1 MKKSLKR
8 DRVKKKTATVSLA
21 KYEIT
26 VESEKKFFE
35 DDNNYI
41 DYFMEIGVKPDIFKF
56 NFLYE
61 ANTPEEISEN
71 LTPQII
77 CKFPISDKRNIVIEN
92 VMVNQVFPKGFKV
105 IESETQPN
113 PDFYCVVLDNQ
124 LYSAI
129 YTRKYLACLVIYES
143 VDKYKKLYEK
153 FKYEDNKFMLVLRS
167 TMRTSRPK
175 SMSIDIDDNPN
186 KNNNNNNEKIKNW
199 YIPKCLCIVSVHHYI
214 AKYQEILNTIYDL
227 ILSNNYPS
235 LFLDH
240 IIEKLIVETPRIPR
254 GHKRFI
260 LRFPNKDIE
269 ISEKKMNELPSV
281 NINLCRTFDILSI
294 DNVIE
299 IFKYLLY
306 ETKLIFFS
314 ENLFDLTNTILSF
327 LILLNPFKY
336 QFQIVSVLSK
346 DLYNYAET
354 ISPFIFG
361 INEKYSENF
370 FTKNKIS
377 IEDTTICVVDI
388 DNNNYYIIAPGGKID
403 YKDYPEMPKK
413 LKKKF
418 EEKLKKNAAN
428 GSNSN
433 SSSNN
438 SINTVISGDINYQR
452 STSLNFKKK
461 NSIENDIN
469 YRNEQYQLIFY
480 KIMINILK
488 DYPKY
493 LSKDYSVSKDISMSI
508 KDMIDLKSYIN
519 SFNSSEKYFYQRI
532 FNSQMFMEFIY
543 KRMMPK
549 NCNEKV
555 EVLFFE
561 EKIKEKSSTKMLFGK
576 SKLLDQNVLVTCK
589 DYDYDNEIEII
600 DLRPNQELEDKLNTY
615 LLERTNYILKE
626 CLNKGFSVNIDDDKK
641 RTTFFYYLF
650 PPLLSEK
657 LFILNAEVYK
667 TPAPFYKEIEEINTK
682 IVNKS
687 YLKFIQN
694 MQILKNSEAEN
705 DLYLCYIIIWSLTM
719 WYTEDKEKD
728 YRFFKMLEMIE
739 NIEEHEIKIFEI
751 IFKNLVE
758 YCEDENIILLYKKF
772 IHLGLNPSWEM
783 FSLVSKIIKKKQNAT
798 RKKNLLL
805 QDINAKELISKLKN
819 DKKIEDENIFHQR
832 TLKYDESENIIFSNT
847 LTFYA
852 YFKCEKCKSSIN
864 ISSLYSNLSSI
875 QIDKDKNGHE
885 ILKCRAKMKN
895 NKICDGKYEPKIK
908 FRFGEELFNQKD
920 VYNLVNK
927 RKTSMLKEFK
937 LLFPNELKQQ
947 LLQIVGDLNKDKFD
961 LISFRYSFPN
971 VYWSL
976 IFYFDLNN
984 IDKSFMLP
992 YTDFDPNI
1000 VFEDK
1005 LDETIVHNQKK
1016 EKNAKNQNIDL
1027 KTNKNFNF
1035 KNIFLKNSKQIKKYD
1050 SGNLCIQS
1058 VYSLGLINNLLYS
1071 YKDPFDYEENIGYNE
1086 LPIIPFSQEIFSP
1099 ITKRSSLM
1107 IFNDDNFQSL
1117 LSRDSTSPTKRKS
1130 EFNIVFNFSSF
1141 LNISRNEVPID
1152 NHILIK
1158 KKNPLEDRIFDF
1170 ESSVD
1175 SFDSDDDSDE
1185 DDNSIA
1191 DTGKKVSSKFVK

>member
-327 LILLNPFKY
+327 LSLLNPFKY

-549 NCNEKV
+549 K
-555 EVLFFE
+555 
-561 EKIKEKSSTKMLFGK
+561 
-576 SKLLDQNVLVTCK
+576 
-589 DYDYDNEIEII
+589 
-600 DLRPNQELEDKLNTY
+600 
-615 LLERTNYILKE
+615 
-626 CLNKGFSVNIDDDKK
+626 
-641 RTTFFYYLF
+641 
-650 PPLLSEK
+650 
-657 LFILNAEVYK
+657 
-667 TPAPFYKEIEEINTK
+667 
-682 IVNKS
+682 
-687 YLKFIQN
+687 
-694 MQILKNSEAEN
+694 
-705 DLYLCYIIIWSLTM
+705 
-719 WYTEDKEKD
+719 
-728 YRFFKMLEMIE
+728 
-739 NIEEHEIKIFEI
+739 
-751 IFKNLVE
+751 
-758 YCEDENIILLYKKF
+758 
-772 IHLGLNPSWEM
+772 
-783 FSLVSKIIKKKQNAT
+783 
-798 RKKNLLL
+798 
-805 QDINAKELISKLKN
+805 
-819 DKKIEDENIFHQR
+819 
-832 TLKYDESENIIFSNT
+832 
-847 LTFYA
+847 
-852 YFKCEKCKSSIN
+852 
-864 ISSLYSNLSSI
+864 
-875 QIDKDKNGHE
+875 
-885 ILKCRAKMKN
+885 
-895 NKICDGKYEPKIK
+895 
-908 FRFGEELFNQKD
+908 
-920 VYNLVNK
+920 
-927 RKTSMLKEFK
+927 
-937 LLFPNELKQQ
+937 
-947 LLQIVGDLNKDKFD
+947 
-961 LISFRYSFPN
+961 
-971 VYWSL
+971 
-976 IFYFDLNN
+976 
-984 IDKSFMLP
+984 
-992 YTDFDPNI
+992 
-1000 VFEDK
+1000 
-1005 LDETIVHNQKK
+1005 
-1016 EKNAKNQNIDL
+1016 
-1027 KTNKNFNF
+1027 
-1035 KNIFLKNSKQIKKYD
+1035 
-1050 SGNLCIQS
+1050 
-1058 VYSLGLINNLLYS
+1058 
-1071 YKDPFDYEENIGYNE
+1071 
-1086 LPIIPFSQEIFSP
+1086 
-1099 ITKRSSLM
+1099 
-1107 IFNDDNFQSL
+1107 
-1117 LSRDSTSPTKRKS
+1117 
-1130 EFNIVFNFSSF
+1130 
-1141 LNISRNEVPID
+1141 
-1152 NHILIK
+1152 
-1158 KKNPLEDRIFDF
+1158 
-1170 ESSVD
+1170 
-1175 SFDSDDDSDE
+1175 
-1185 DDNSIA
+1185 
-1191 DTGKKVSSKFVK
+1191 

>member
-1 MKKSLKR
+1 
-8 DRVKKKTATVSLA
+8 
-21 KYEIT
+21 
-26 VESEKKFFE
+26 
-35 DDNNYI
+35 
-41 DYFMEIGVKPDIFKF
+41 
-56 NFLYE
+56 
-61 ANTPEEISEN
+61 
-71 LTPQII
+71 
-77 CKFPISDKRNIVIEN
+77 
-92 VMVNQVFPKGFKV
+92 
-105 IESETQPN
+105 
-113 PDFYCVVLDNQ
+113 
-124 LYSAI
+124 
-129 YTRKYLACLVIYES
+129 
-143 VDKYKKLYEK
+143 
-153 FKYEDNKFMLVLRS
+153 
-167 TMRTSRPK
+167 
-175 SMSIDIDDNPN
+175 
-186 KNNNNNNEKIKNW
+186 
-199 YIPKCLCIVSVHHYI
+199 
-214 AKYQEILNTIYDL
+214 
-227 ILSNNYPS
+227 
-235 LFLDH
+235 
-240 IIEKLIVETPRIPR
+240 
-254 GHKRFI
+254 
-260 LRFPNKDIE
+260 
-269 ISEKKMNELPSV
+269 
-281 NINLCRTFDILSI
+281 
-294 DNVIE
+294 
-299 IFKYLLY
+299 
-306 ETKLIFFS
+306 
-314 ENLFDLTNTILSF
+314 
-327 LILLNPFKY
+327 
-336 QFQIVSVLSK
+336 
-346 DLYNYAET
+346 
-354 ISPFIFG
+354 
-361 INEKYSENF
+361 
-370 FTKNKIS
+370 
-377 IEDTTICVVDI
+377 
-388 DNNNYYIIAPGGKID
+388 
-403 YKDYPEMPKK
+403 
-413 LKKKF
+413 
-418 EEKLKKNAAN
+418 
-428 GSNSN
+428 
-433 SSSNN
+433 
-438 SINTVISGDINYQR
+438 
-452 STSLNFKKK
+452 
-461 NSIENDIN
+461 
-469 YRNEQYQLIFY
+469 
-480 KIMINILK
+480 
-488 DYPKY
+488 
-493 LSKDYSVSKDISMSI
+493 
-508 KDMIDLKSYIN
+508 
-519 SFNSSEKYFYQRI
+519 
-532 FNSQMFMEFIY
+532 
-543 KRMMPK
+543 
-549 NCNEKV
+549 
-555 EVLFFE
+555 
-561 EKIKEKSSTKMLFGK
+561 
-576 SKLLDQNVLVTCK
+576 
-589 DYDYDNEIEII
+589 
-600 DLRPNQELEDKLNTY
+600 
-615 LLERTNYILKE
+615 
-626 CLNKGFSVNIDDDKK
+626 
-641 RTTFFYYLF
+641 
-650 PPLLSEK
+650 
-657 LFILNAEVYK
+657 
-667 TPAPFYKEIEEINTK
+667 
-682 IVNKS
+682 
-687 YLKFIQN
+687 
-694 MQILKNSEAEN
+694 
-705 DLYLCYIIIWSLTM
+705 M

-976 IFYFDLNN
+976 IFYFELNN

>member
-1 MKKSLKR
+1 MKKSIRR

-21 KYEIT
+21 KNEIT

-77 CKFPISDKRNIVIEN
+77 CKFPISDKRNVVIEN

-143 VDKYKKLYEK
+143 IDKYKKLYEK
-153 FKYEDNKFMLVLRS
+153 FKYEDNKFMVVLRS
-167 TMRTSRPK
+167 TMRTARPK
-175 SMSIDIDDNPN
+175 SMSIDIDENP
-186 KNNNNNNEKIKNW
+186 NNNNNEKIKKW

-214 AKYQEILNTIYDL
+214 TKYQEILNTIYDL
-227 ILSNNYPS
+227 ILSNKYPS

-240 IIEKLIVETPRIPR
+240 IIEKLIVETPKVPR
-254 GHKRFI
+254 GNKRFV

-281 NINLCRTFDILSI
+281 TVNLCRTFDILSI
-294 DNVIE
+294 NNTIE

-361 INEKYSENF
+361 INEKYSEDF
-370 FTKNKIS
+370 FSKNKIS
-377 IEDTTICVVDI
+377 IEDTTICVIDI
-388 DNNNYYIIAPGGKID
+388 DNNVFYVIAPGGKID
-403 YKDYPEMPKK
+403 CKDYPEMPKK

-438 SINTVISGDINYQR
+438 SIKAVISGDINNLRCSSINY
-452 STSLNFKKK
+452 KKK
-461 NSIENDIN
+461 NSIEYDIN

-493 LSKDYSVSKDISMSI
+493 LSKDYSVNKDISMSI
-508 KDMIDLKSYIN
+508 KDMIDLKSYVN
-519 SFNSSEKYFYQRI
+519 SFNGSEKYFYQRI

-549 NCNEKV
+549 NSNEKV

-576 SKLLDQNVLVTCK
+576 SKLLEQNVLVTSK
-589 DYDYDNEIEII
+589 DYDYDKIIEVI
-600 DLRPNQELEDKLNTY
+600 DLRPNQELRDKLNSY
-615 LLERTNYILKE
+615 LLERKNYILKE

-641 RTTFFYYLF
+641 GANFYYYLF
-650 PPLLSEK
+650 PTLLSEK
-657 LFILNAEVYK
+657 LFILNAEIYK
-667 TPAPFYKEIEEINTK
+667 TPTPFYKDIENINTK

-758 YCEDENIILLYKKF
+758 YSEDENIILLYKKF

-783 FSLVSKIIKKKQNAT
+783 FSLVSKIIKKKQNAN

-805 QDINAKELISKLKN
+805 QDINAKELITKLKN
-819 DKKIEDENIFHQR
+819 DKNIENENIFHQR
-832 TLKYDESENIIFSNT
+832 TLKYDESESIIFSNT

-864 ISSLYSNLSSI
+864 IGSLYSNLSSI

-885 ILKCRAKMKN
+885 ILKCRAKGKN

-920 VYNLVNK
+920 SYNLINK
-927 RKTSMLKEFK
+927 RKTSMMKEFK
-937 LLFPNELKQQ
+937 LLFPNELKQK
-947 LLQIVGDLNKDKFD
+947 LLQIVADLNKDKFD

-992 YTDFDPNI
+992 YTDYDSNI

-1005 LDETIVHNQKK
+1005 LDEVIVHKQKN
-1016 EKNAKNQNIDL
+1016 EKNTKNNNIDL
-1027 KTNKNFNF
+1027 KTNENFKIKNF
-1035 KNIFLKNSKQIKKYD
+1035 FLKNSNKIKKYD
-1050 SGNLCIQS
+1050 TDNLCIQT

-1071 YKDPFDYEENIGYNE
+1071 YKNTFDYEENIGYNE
-1086 LPIIPFSQEIFSP
+1086 LPLIPFKKQNFSP
-1099 ITKRSSLM
+1099 VAKRSSVM
-1107 IFNDDNFQSL
+1107 IFMDDNFQNL
-1117 LSRDSTSPTKRKS
+1117 LSSNSSSPKKRKS
-1130 EFNIVFNFSSF
+1130 ELNIVFNFSSF

-1158 KKNPLEDRIFDF
+1158 KKNPLEDRIFEF

-1175 SFDSDDDSDE
+1175 SFDSESDDEDSD
-1185 DDNSIA
+1185 DIA
-1191 DTGKKVSSKFVK
+1191 DTGKKISSKFVK

>member
-1 MKKSLKR
+1 MKKSLRR

-21 KYEIT
+21 KNEIT

-41 DYFMEIGVKPDIFKF
+41 DYFMEIGVKPEIFKF

-77 CKFPISDKRNIVIEN
+77 CKFPISDKRNVVIEN
-92 VMVNQVFPKGFKV
+92 IMVNQVFPKGFKV

-143 VDKYKKLYEK
+143 IDKYKKLYDK
-153 FKYEDNKFMLVLRS
+153 FKYEDNKFIVVLRS
-167 TMRTSRPK
+167 TMLTARPK
-175 SMSIDIDDNPN
+175 SISIDIDENP
-186 KNNNNNNEKIKNW
+186 NNNNNGKIKKW

-214 AKYQEILNTIYDL
+214 TKYQEILNTIYDL
-227 ILSNNYPS
+227 ILSNKYPS

-240 IIEKLIVETPRIPR
+240 IIEKLIVETPRVPR
-254 GHKRFI
+254 GHKRFV
-260 LRFPNKDIE
+260 LRFPNKEIE
-269 ISEKKMNELPSV
+269 ISEKKMNELPSINV
-281 NINLCRTFDILSI
+281 NLCRTFDILSI
-294 DNVIE
+294 NNIIE
-299 IFKYLLY
+299 IYKYLLY

-327 LILLNPFKY
+327 LCLLTPFKY

-370 FTKNKIS
+370 FSKNKIS
-377 IEDTTICVVDI
+377 IEDTTICVIDI
-388 DNNNYYIIAPGGKID
+388 DNNIFYVNAPGGKINC
-403 YKDYPEMPKK
+403 KDYPEMPKK

-433 SSSNN
+433 SSFNY
-438 SINTVISGDINYQR
+438 SIKTVNSGDISNLR
-452 STSLNFKKK
+452 SSSLNYKKK
-461 NSIENDIN
+461 NSIEYDIN

-493 LSKDYSVSKDISMSI
+493 LSKDYSVNKDISMSI
-508 KDMIDLKSYIN
+508 KDMIDLKSYVN

-549 NCNEKV
+549 NSNEKV

-561 EKIKEKSSTKMLFGK
+561 EKIKEKSSTKKLFGK
-576 SKLLDQNVLVTCK
+576 SKLLEQNVLVTSK
-589 DYDYDNEIEII
+589 DYDYDKIIEVI
-600 DLRPNQELEDKLNTY
+600 DLRPKQELRDKLNSY
-615 LLERTNYILKE
+615 LLERKNYILKE

-641 RTTFFYYLF
+641 GANFYYYLF
-650 PPLLSEK
+650 PTLLSEK
-657 LFILNAEVYK
+657 LFILNAEIYK
-667 TPAPFYKEIEEINTK
+667 TPTPFYKDIENINTK

-758 YCEDENIILLYKKF
+758 YSEDENIILLYKKF

-783 FSLVSKIIKKKQNAT
+783 FSLVSKIIKKKQNAN

-805 QDINAKELISKLKN
+805 QDINAKELITKLKN
-819 DKKIEDENIFHQR
+819 DKKIENENIFHQR
-832 TLKYDESENIIFSNT
+832 TLKYDESESIIFSNSI
-847 LTFYA
+847 TFYA

-864 ISSLYSNLSSI
+864 IGSLYSNLSSI

-885 ILKCRAKMKN
+885 ILKCRAKEKN
-895 NKICDGKYEPKIK
+895 HKICDGKYEPKIK

-920 VYNLVNK
+920 AYNLINK
-927 RKTSMLKEFK
+927 RKTSMMKEFK
-937 LLFPNELKQQ
+937 LLFPNELKQK
-947 LLQIVGDLNKDKFD
+947 LLQIVADLNKDKFD

-992 YTDFDPNI
+992 YTDYDSNI

-1005 LDETIVHNQKK
+1005 LDEVIVHKQKN
-1016 EKNAKNQNIDL
+1016 EKNTKNLDL
-1027 KTNKNFNF
+1027 KTNENFNIKNF
-1035 KNIFLKNSKQIKKYD
+1035 FLKNSNKKKKYD
-1050 SGNLCIQS
+1050 TDNLCIQTI
-1058 VYSLGLINNLLYS
+1058 YSLALINNLLYS
-1071 YKDPFDYEENIGYNE
+1071 YKNTFDYEENIGYNE
-1086 LPIIPFSQEIFSP
+1086 LPILPFKKENVSP
-1099 ITKRSSLM
+1099 VAKRSSVM
-1107 IFNDDNFQSL
+1107 IFMDDNFQNL
-1117 LSRDSTSPTKRKS
+1117 LSSNSSSPKKRKS
-1130 EFNIVFNFSSF
+1130 ELNIVFNFSSF

-1175 SFDSDDDSDE
+1175 SFDSEDDDE
-1185 DDNSIA
+1185 DSNDNA
-1191 DTGKKVSSKFVK
+1191 DTGKKISSKFLK